1 LGIPPQEVSI
11 VIATDKMIHELNKH
25 YRGVDSATDVLA
37 FAMQEGEYGYI
48 NPDLLGDVVISIE
61 SAQRQAREAGHPLA
75 QELAILLIHGLLH
88 LVGFEHKE
96 KEKARLMEEKSRE
109 IWQQIQL
116 DLVNNAC

>member
-1 LGIPPQEVSI
+1 MGIPPQEVSI

-61 SAQRQAREAGHPLA
+61 SAQRQAREAGHTLA

>member
-1 LGIPPQEVSI
+1 MGIPPQEVSI

-25 YRGVDSATDVLA
+25 YRGVDSATDVLS
-37 FAMQEGEYGYI
+37 FSMQEVEYGYI

>member
-1 LGIPPQEVSI
+1 
-11 VIATDKMIHELNKH
+11 MIHELNRH

>member
-1 LGIPPQEVSI
+1 MSPQEVSI
-11 VIATDKMIHELNKH
+11 VIVTDNIIHELNRN
-25 YRGVDSATDVLA
+25 YRGVDSVTDVLA
-37 FAMQEGEYGYI
+37 FSMQEGEYGYI

>member
-1 LGIPPQEVSI
+1 MGIPPQEVSI

>member
-1 LGIPPQEVSI
+1 MGIPPQEVSI

-61 SAQRQAREAGHPLA
+61 SAQRQAREGGHPLA

>member
-1 LGIPPQEVSI
+1 LEIPPQEVSI
-11 VIATDKMIHELNKH
+11 VFASDKMIHELNRR

-37 FAMQEGEYGYI
+37 FSMQEGEYGDI

-61 SAQRQAREAGHPLA
+61 SAQRQAQEAGHPLA
-75 QELAILLIHGLLH
+75 QELAVLLIHGLLH

-96 KEKARLMEEKSRE
+96 KEKARLMEAKSRE

>member
-1 LGIPPQEVSI
+1 MGIPPQEVSI

-37 FAMQEGEYGYI
+37 FSMQEGEYGYI